1 MGKRVGVFIDHD
13 VIIRHFIKSE
23 IFKEIEKDY
32 KVIFIFPKNHRR
44 VSVDLEKLN
53 LREKYEVE
61 IDQTRAYLIRMFY
74 HASNVRKIIKKKS
87 DEKIGEIKRY
97 KKILGKKLFYFYYFI
112 LRFEIFFNIFKFF
125 KKKKISNNKILDDIV
140 KKENLNLIIH
150 PTVLEGLFVYDLIEI
165 GKKREIPTFFL
176 MNSWDNPSTKA
187 LIDGSPDKL
196 FVWGEQTKKHA
207 KDLLGVPDE
216 KIVIAGAAQMQLFK
230 NNVSCNYKA
239 LINLDKKYQLIC
251 YAGSS
256 RGLDEISQLH
266 LLDEY
271 IASKKLN
278 IKILYKP
285 HPWKN
290 FANPNEKSFFDFKFK
305 NVIMDIFSHK
315 NYLARL
321 NKDNAMDLNSISYE
335 NTNIILKSIDG
346 LVTPMSTIMLEAT
359 MHGIPV
365 QVYYPKNSDEFL
377 GNFAHDT
384 HRRMFKEFFHRVS
397 IVTSKGPKDFILNFE
412 SLLAQIGDKLHNEIL
427 VKQSEYFNVS
437 LSKDYIKI
445 LKEEINKINE

>member
-1 MGKRVGVFIDHD
+1 MEKSVGVFIDHD

-32 KVIFIFPKNHRR
+32 KIIFFFPKKHRR
-44 VSVDLEKLN
+44 VTVDLEKLN
-53 LREKYEVE
+53 LREKYEID

-74 HASNVRKIIKKKS
+74 HASNVRKIIKKKT
-87 DEKIGEIKRY
+87 DEKIGEIERY
-97 KKILGKKLFYFYYFI
+97 KKILGKKLFYFYYFV

-125 KKKKISNNKILDDIV
+125 KKKEISSNEILDDII
-140 KKENLNLIIH
+140 KKKNLNLIIH

-165 GKKREIPTFFL
+165 GKKRKIPTFFL

-187 LIDGSPDKL
+187 LIDGTPDKL

-207 KDLLGVPDE
+207 KDLLDIPDE
-216 KIVIAGAAQMQLFK
+216 KIVVAGAAQMQLFK
-230 NNVSCNYKA
+230 NNISSEYKN
-239 LINLDKKYQLIC
+239 LINLDNKYRLIC

-256 RGLDEISQLH
+256 RGLDEIGQLH
-266 LLDEY
+266 LLNQY
-271 IASKKLN
+271 ITRKKLN

-290 FANPNEKSFFDFKFK
+290 FANPNEKNFFDFKFE
-305 NVIMDIFSHK
+305 NVIMDIFSRK

-321 NKDNAMDLNSISYE
+321 NNDNAMDLNLISYE
-335 NTNIILKSIDG
+335 NTNHILKSIDA

-365 QVYYPKNSDEFL
+365 QVYYPKNSSEFS
-377 GNFAHDT
+377 GNFAYDT

-397 IVTSKGPKDFILNFE
+397 IITSKSSKDFILNFE
-412 SLLAQIGDKLHNEIL
+412 SLISQIGDKLHNEIL
-427 VKQSEYFNVS
+427 IKQSEYFNVS

-445 LKEEINKINE
+445 LKEEIKKINE